1 MLLRPNA
8 NNRVAPPFLAHLTYS
23 EYLKYW
29 YISQDLMGSYYVFT
43 VTRNPY
49 TRIESIYRYA
59 GYSNAMTFKRFVM
72 EVVPQQ
78 VKPGSGAFY
87 FYRPQIDFLVDSDG
101 EIAVD
106 EVFRVERLGEVLS
119 AMNRLGIDVDAL
131 PHVNKTESKNFI
143 KVMVRRY
150 RLARRG
156 HGAWSIAIDGEVR
169 WDRESREMINELY
182 RSDFDRL
189 GYESIQ

>member
-8 NNRVAPPFLAHLTYS
+8 NNRVGPPFLAHLTYS

-49 TRIESIYRYA
+49 TRIESINRYA

-106 EVFRVERLGEVLS
+106 EVFRLERLGEVLS

-150 RLARRG
+150 PLARRG
-156 HGAWSIAIDGEVR
+156 HGAWSIAIDGDVR

-182 RSDFDRL
+182 RSDFDRF
-189 GYESIQ
+189 GY